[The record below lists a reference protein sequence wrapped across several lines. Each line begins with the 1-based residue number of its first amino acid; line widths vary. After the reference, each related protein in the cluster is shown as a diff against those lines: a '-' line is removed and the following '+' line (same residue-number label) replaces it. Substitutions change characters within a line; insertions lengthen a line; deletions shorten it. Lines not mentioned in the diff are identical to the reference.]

1 MSNVCLIICFYAGTR
16 DGDQQKHYKEYLSTQ
31 KKALKQFK
39 HNLSRIVFVISQ
51 DGREEDEVLDID
63 GITYF
68 YRRNRNLSFGGWVDA
83 AKKFDH
89 DYYIFSEDDYII
101 CKDNFDKIMLDQ
113 YNKKNCTYLLN
124 WHGGL
129 TGLMSTIGMI
139 SSKFIYKL
147 NNYNVENN
155 GKGNAMSKFFQR
167 LGELNNGWTSL
178 DFYDGF
184 IYWVHNTRCNFY
196 YKGLDES
203 KWGIIEKEVN
213 INDIDFSKVFVCCYQ
228 FYINNENLFTE

>member
-16 DGDQQKHYKEYLSTQ
+16 EGNQQINYKEYLSTQ

-113 YNKKNCTYLLN
+113 YNKKNCTYLIN
-124 WHGGL
+124 WHGGA
-129 TGLMSTIGMI
+129 TGLLSTIGMI
-139 SSKFIYKL
+139 SSKFMYKL

-155 GKGNAMSKFFQR
+155 EKYQAMVKF
-167 LGELNNGWTSL
+167 LLALVEAEVESL

-184 IYWVHNTRCNFY
+184 IYWEHRQQASFY
-196 YKGLDES
+196 YKGFDET
-203 KWGIIEKEVN
+203 KWGFMEKEVN
-213 INDIDFSKVFVCCYQ
+213 IDDIDFAKVFVCCYQ
-228 FYINNENLFTE
+228 FYINNEKLFTK